1 MPWLCTCSPKIP
13 GCASGLCR
21 ENQGRGCERERE
33 QPTPDNG
40 VGRLRGIPDVHK
52 ALVLLVSRKE
62 SETPQIPC
70 LNCLKLLPLSFSV
83 PIPSVLPLG
92 SHPQCSPSAG
102 KSYQNLPEE
111 GSIGES
117 GRGATKSGKS
127 RQKKATTIS
136 ALCSTSP
143 PLPIQATTKS
153 HWCMDVLST
162 EFILTSPSLPVPSSR
177 PFTCS

>member
-1 MPWLCTCSPKIP
+1 
-13 GCASGLCR
+13 
-21 ENQGRGCERERE
+21 
-33 QPTPDNG
+33 

-117 GRGATKSGKS
+117 GRGAMKSGKS
-127 RQKKATTIS
+127 RQKKQ
-136 ALCSTSP
+136 LP
-143 PLPIQATTKS
+143 FQLFVLLHLLFQFKPLP
-153 HWCMDVLST
+153 
-162 EFILTSPSLPVPSSR
+162 SPIGAWMS
-177 PFTCS
+177 